1 MILRE
6 DKNLLAITHYT
17 QLINLVSGF
26 GGLLVPLVLWL
37 TQKDKIIDMN
47 EHGKAIFNFQL
58 SMFIYAI
65 ASALLIILGIGILG
79 LIAIA
84 ILEIVFPIINGIKAS
99 KGYCINKHA
108 KLKIKNCFAMLIH
121 IYYFIF
127 MSQPQ
132 H

>member
-6 DKNLLAITHYT
+6 DKNLSAITHYT

-99 KGYCINKHA
+99 KGEPIDYPFSITF
-108 KLKIKNCFAMLIH
+108 LK
-121 IYYFIF
+121 
-127 MSQPQ
+127 
-132 H
+132 